1 TPMTATRKTTTP
13 AAASRPPAPPCRK
26 PRTAS
31 TSDSNAPPKKAE
43 KNQGFWMTALMAFI
57 AAAPSAGERRAK
69 AAMMQTEKMKNSPAF
84 SAAARMERKVRMG
97 KALAMV
103 GSSGSRFVRITGE
116 LRKIAWRSAGHTRHH
131 RPVIAA
137 QKYEQSS
144 YLQNVRNPRICQG
157 QSKVLSERPMAEP

>member
-1 TPMTATRKTTTP
+1 
-13 AAASRPPAPPCRK
+13 
-26 PRTAS
+26 
-31 TSDSNAPPKKAE
+31 
-43 KNQGFWMTALMAFI
+43 LMALI

-116 LRKIAWRSAGHTRHH
+116 LRKIAWRSAGQASGIATRT
-131 RPVIAA
+131 RVPPVIVA

-157 QSKVLSERPMAEP
+157 QSKSSRKDRWPNRR